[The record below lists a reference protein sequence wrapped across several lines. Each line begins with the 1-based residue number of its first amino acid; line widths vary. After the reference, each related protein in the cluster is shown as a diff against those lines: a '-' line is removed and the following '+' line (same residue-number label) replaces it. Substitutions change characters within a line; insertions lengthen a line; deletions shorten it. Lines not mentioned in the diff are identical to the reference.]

1 MYKAYDNLWKT
12 IVLVKPPW
20 TLSDIIIC
28 LLKHWIAVFSIVL
41 PAEVKVVLESLKR
54 FFDSARQNKGKQ
66 NVTYYLTK

>member
-1 MYKAYDNLWKT
+1 MHKVYDSSWKI

-41 PAEVKVVLESLKR
+41 PADVKAILEFLKG

-66 NVTYYLTK
+66 SILQ